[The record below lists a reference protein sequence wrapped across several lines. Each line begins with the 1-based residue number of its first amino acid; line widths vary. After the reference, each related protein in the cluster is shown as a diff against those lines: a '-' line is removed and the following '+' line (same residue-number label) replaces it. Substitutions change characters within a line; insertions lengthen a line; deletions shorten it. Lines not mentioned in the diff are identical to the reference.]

1 MNTSWNFYSSCKSQV
16 AWQQCS
22 NQREGP
28 YSSTCFLFWKKSKK
42 VCVPGTWQAKGEWQM
57 MKKETKNSCWQYWN
71 NSLSEMPEPLH
82 ALSSRLISLTFFF
95 ITDSIAINNLYI
107 FHLCIYKYGM
117 IIHRFRVIGKRI
129 YAFVNLTGIVKN
141 VSQWK
146 LNNSYSHQ
154 QYMSVCFCFYLFLYS
169 FSEVCVCWHC
179 SISLT

>member
-1 MNTSWNFYSSCKSQV
+1 
-16 AWQQCS
+16 
-22 NQREGP
+22 
-28 YSSTCFLFWKKSKK
+28 
-42 VCVPGTWQAKGEWQM
+42 
-57 MKKETKNSCWQYWN
+57 MKKETKSSHWQYWN

-82 ALSSRLISLTFFF
+82 DLSSRLISLTFFF

-107 FHLCIYKYGM
+107 FHFCIYKYGM
-117 IIHRFRVIGKRI
+117 IIPRFRVIGKRI
-129 YAFVNLTGIVKN
+129 YAFVNLTGIVKS

-179 SISLT
+179 FISLTWKSLPFPFFLFAIALGIWANPYEDINVSWIKGTIWYSKCIWVN